1 MRTTS
6 VFATTVLSIALTTSP
21 ATTWGADAQNVFSEV
36 AASVVVVLALN
47 GRGETTSQGS
57 GVVVGVNEVVTNCH
71 VLDQG
76 ANLAVRQAANWSGSK
91 SYQMAASL
99 LAHNQERDL
108 CLLFV
113 EELPLPPAGK
123 VARFGTAKEL
133 SVGEEVYAVGA
144 PAGLELSL
152 SQGIVSQLRGSADK
166 QIAPLIQT
174 DLALSPG
181 SSGGGLF
188 NQSGEL
194 VGITTFKIQGEN
206 LNFAVPVEWA
216 TVLRTQNLQLTKAIA
231 GAACVKN
238 PTYWCAIGL
247 AWYEAYSA
255 ASPESR
261 SDHLREIAEAQA
273 DVGDIFGARRTLRR
287 AASEATRLHDI
298 FRFEDLARI
307 AIAQTNIG
315 DTEAAK
321 QIFFNLRDTVDKNAA
336 DSSRLY
342 PNLHLGYLAAALAQ
356 SGQVRKAVEIA
367 SRIEEKEPLFRRNAM
382 AEIALAQAEAGNGAS
397 AIETA
402 MNIDENL
409 RDAALLAIASAQ
421 AERGDYTDA
430 INTVMSTDPS
440 NDSDVL
446 GEVGSLA
453 TMAEV
458 HITPWQLV
466 RGDYEAAEQTITS
479 ASRHGSAISL
489 MYSAIVQ
496 AKKGNFATALAIV
509 DDFKVVDETA
519 PIIPMLLNEIAVL
532 QARAGGGQAARQTLE
547 AALKAARDMD
557 DARHSS
563 QYVGMVAAAQ
573 AKAGDTQA
581 ARQSFAEAAATL
593 EAARKSNHGDSSLA
607 RYISDIAGLQA
618 EAGFAAMGIETA
630 LGIDVDPNDT
640 YDGVSERVEAL
651 ISIARH
657 LAGKPSLPW
666 WYPRKE
672 NFFW

>member
-1 MRTTS
+1 M
-6 VFATTVLSIALTTSP
+6 
-21 ATTWGADAQNVFSEV
+21 FSEV
-36 AASVVVVLALN
+36 ATSVVVVLALN
-47 GRGETTSQGS
+47 GWGETTAQGS

-71 VLDQG
+71 ILDQ
-76 ANLAVRQAANWSGSK
+76 AISLAVRQATNWSGGK
-91 SYQMAASL
+91 PYQMAASL
-99 LAHNQERDL
+99 LGHNQERDL

-113 EELPLPPAGK
+113 EELPLPPAAK
-123 VARFGTAKEL
+123 VARLGTAKTL

-152 SQGIVSQLRGSADK
+152 SQGIVSQLRGAADK
-166 QIAPLIQT
+166 QVAPLIQT

-206 LNFAVPVEWA
+206 LNFAIPVEWVA
-216 TVLRTQNLQLTKAIA
+216 ELRTQSLQLTKATA
-231 GAACVKN
+231 GAACVTK
-238 PTYWCAIGL
+238 PSYWCAIGL

-273 DVGDIFGARRTLRR
+273 DVGDISGARRTLRR
-287 AASEATRLHDI
+287 AASEAIRLHDI

-321 QIFFNLRDTVDKNAA
+321 QTFFTLHDTVDKIAA

-342 PNLHLGYLAAALAQ
+342 PNLNLGYLAAALAQ
-356 SGQVRKAVEIA
+356 SGQVREAIEIA
-367 SRIEEKEPLFRRNAM
+367 SRIEEKELFRLKAM
-382 AEIALAQAEAGNGAS
+382 AEIALAQAEAGDDAS

-402 MNIDENL
+402 MNIDDNYRDNAL
-409 RDAALLAIASAQ
+409 RAIASVQ

-440 NDSDVL
+440 NVGDVL

-453 TMAEV
+453 AIAEV
-458 HITPWQLV
+458 YVTPWQLV

-489 MYSAIVQ
+489 MY
-496 AKKGNFATALAIV
+496 
-509 DDFKVVDETA
+509 
-519 PIIPMLLNEIAVL
+519 
-532 QARAGGGQAARQTLE
+532 
-547 AALKAARDMD
+547 
-557 DARHSS
+557 
-563 QYVGMVAAAQ
+563 
-573 AKAGDTQA
+573 
-581 ARQSFAEAAATL
+581 
-593 EAARKSNHGDSSLA
+593 
-607 RYISDIAGLQA
+607 
-618 EAGFAAMGIETA
+618 
-630 LGIDVDPNDT
+630 
-640 YDGVSERVEAL
+640 
-651 ISIARH
+651 
-657 LAGKPSLPW
+657 
-666 WYPRKE
+666 
-672 NFFW
+672 